1 MPYIDI
7 KTNRTIT
14 PAQEVSLK
22 SALGEAITCI
32 PGKTESR
39 LMLGFADEQ
48 RMYFRG
54 ECDIPMAYLEVALFG
69 TATDEALGALT
80 AAICTAFSDV
90 LDIAPENVYV
100 KYSEVPH
107 WGARGGL
114 L

>member
-14 PAQEVSLK
+14 SAQERQLK
-22 SALGEAITCI
+22 TALGEAITCI
-32 PGKTESR
+32 PGKSESR
-39 LMLGFADEQ
+39 LMLGFADGQ

-54 ECDIPMAYLEVALFG
+54 DGDTPVAYLEVALFG

-80 AAICTAFSDV
+80 SAICEAFQSV
-90 LDIAPENVYV
+90 LEIAPENVYV

-107 WGARGGL
+107 WGARGQL